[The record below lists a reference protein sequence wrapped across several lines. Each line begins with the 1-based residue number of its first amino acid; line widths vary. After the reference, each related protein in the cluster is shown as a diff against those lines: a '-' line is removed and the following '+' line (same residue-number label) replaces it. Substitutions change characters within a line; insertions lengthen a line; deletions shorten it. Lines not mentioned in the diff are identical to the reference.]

1 MASTYTT
8 NKNIEKPGYN
18 DYSTNPTGWS
28 GPINSDWDVIDR
40 SLGGVQVKNPTGVSG
55 TVVLTATEYQA
66 PILVI
71 GTSISG
77 TATLT
82 ANVNYQIPSGVGG
95 VWTVYNNTTGSFTVT
110 ISSGGGGTTV
120 DITQGLHTLVY
131 SDGTNVFRAE
141 NSVPTIIPV
150 GTVMLFYQAAAP
162 TGWTQVTSVNDRALR
177 VSNSTGGGT
186 GGAVAWSTYFT
197 GTYSVGSTAITEAQ
211 MPSHTHGINDPG
223 HTHSLTLYTTATGAG
238 ANGGN
243 AHFSGENNVI
253 GTPTATTSS
262 SGTGVTIQYTGGS
275 NGHTHTIPSL
285 QYATVIFCSKD

>member
-40 SLGGVQVKNPTGVSG
+40 SFGGVQVKNPTGVSG
-55 TVVLTATEYQA
+55 TVVLTISEYQA
-66 PILVI
+66 PILVV

-162 TGWTQVTSVNDRALR
+162 TGWTQVTSVNDRVLR
-177 VSNSTGGGT
+177 IVSGAGAGT
-186 GGAVAWSTYFT
+186 GGSVAFSTYFS
-197 GTYSVGSTAITEAQ
+197 GSNSVGSTAITEAQ
-211 MPSHTHGINDPG
+211 MPSHTHGVSDPG
-223 HTHSLTLYTTATGAG
+223 HQHGFQAALEG
-238 ANGGN
+238 GGN
-243 AHFSGENNVI
+243 RDLGYNQAFSVSRSLVTNA
-253 GTPTATTSS
+253 ATTGIS
-262 SGTGVTIQYTGGS
+262 IQYTGGN

-285 QYATVIFCSKD
+285 QYTDVIICSKN

>member
-40 SLGGVQVKNPTGVSG
+40 SFGGVQVKNPTGVSG
-55 TVVLTATEYQA
+55 TVVLTTSEYQA
-66 PILVI
+66 PILVV

-131 SDGTNVFRAE
+131 SDGTNIFRAE

-162 TGWTQVTSVNDRALR
+162 TGWTQVTSVNDRVLR
-177 VSNSTGGGT
+177 IVSGAGAGT
-186 GGAVAWSTYFT
+186 GGSVAFSTYFS
-197 GTYSVGSTAITEAQ
+197 GSNSVGSTAITEAQ
-211 MPSHTHGINDPG
+211 MPSHTHGVSDPG
-223 HTHSLTLYTTATGAG
+223 HQHGFQAALEG
-238 ANGGN
+238 GGN
-243 AHFSGENNVI
+243 RDLGYNQAFSVSRSLVTNA
-253 GTPTATTSS
+253 ATTGIS
-262 SGTGVTIQYTGGS
+262 IQYTGGN

-285 QYATVIFCSKD
+285 QYTDVIICSKN